1 MVHESPL
8 SVRVTGWFTVTLAT
22 LGMGPEDICADAED
36 ASTTAMARNAER
48 KRVVDFDIKSTFQI
62 NLARD
67 GLELSK
73 AREA

>member
-1 MVHESPL
+1 
-8 SVRVTGWFTVTLAT
+8 
-22 LGMGPEDICADAED
+22 MGPEDICADAED